1 MSNSTSDEAM
11 MMREAVRRFVERDV
25 KPKVREIEA
34 SDEFPQF
41 LVDGMAE
48 LGLFGMMVPVEYG
61 GIQASTS
68 TYAAIMEELSAGWTS
83 LPSFLNSHNSVASVI
98 SQFGTPAQRDRYL
111 PKLADGSMRG
121 AVMLSEPGAGSDLQA
136 IRTTATRQPDGSY
149 RLSGTKVFI
158 TNGTRA
164 SLFLT
169 LVKTDTRAMPR
180 KDGISLIILEKGAPG
195 FSVARLFDKMAFQH
209 VDTAELV
216 LQDTPAAPEQL
227 VGGVEGKGFQ
237 QLMNVLETGRIAMA
251 GTANGLA
258 RAALEASLRYA
269 NEREAFGV
277 TIGQHQAVQT
287 LLANMATKLAASRAL
302 TAEAARVKE
311 QGGRVDMLSG
321 MAKLFASESCMEIT
335 RDAMRVHGGY
345 GYVSDF
351 PIERMYREA
360 PLYVLTEGTNEIQRG
375 IIARRLLSGD
385 GADCLGML

>member
-1 MSNSTSDEAM
+1 MENEAHDDES

-25 KPKVREIEA
+25 KPNVQAIEA
-34 SDEFPQF
+34 GEEFPQF

-48 LGLFGMMVPVEYG
+48 LGLFGMMVPTEYG
-61 GIQASTS
+61 GIQVSTS

-83 LPSFLNSHNSVASVI
+83 LPSFLNSHCSVASVI
-98 SQFGTPAQRDRYL
+98 SHFGTVTQRELYL

-158 TNGTRA
+158 TNGARA

-169 LVKTDTRAMPR
+169 LVKTDTKASPR
-180 KDGISLIILEKGAPG
+180 KDGISLVILERGAPG
-195 FSVARLFDKMAFQH
+195 FSVARIFGKMAFQH

-216 LQDTPAAPEQL
+216 LDDTPVAADQL
-227 VGGVEGKGFQ
+227 VGAVEGKGFQ

-277 TIGQHQAVQT
+277 TIGQHQSVQA

-302 TAEAARVKE
+302 TAEAAKVKE
-311 QGGRVDMLSG
+311 QGGRADMLSG
-321 MAKLFASESCMEIT
+321 MAKMFASESCMEIT

-345 GYVSDF
+345 GYVDEF

-375 IIARRLLSGD
+375 IISRRLLSGD
-385 GADCLGML
+385 GAACLGIV

>member
-1 MSNSTSDEAM
+1 MSNSDDAM

-25 KPKVREIEA
+25 KPKVREIEDG
-34 SDEFPQF
+34 DEFPQF
-41 LVDGMAE
+41 LIDGMAE
-48 LGLFGMMVPVEYG
+48 LGLFGMMVPTAYG
-61 GIQASTS
+61 GIEVSTS

-83 LPSFLNSHNSVASVI
+83 LPSFLNSHGSVASVI
-98 SQFGTPAQRDRYL
+98 AQFGTPAQRDRYL

-136 IRTTATRQPDGSY
+136 IRTTAVRQPDGSY

-158 TNGTRA
+158 TNGARA

-169 LVKTDTRAMPR
+169 LVKTDPRATPR
-180 KDGISLIILEKGAPG
+180 KDGISLVILEKGAPG
-195 FSVARLFDKMAFQH
+195 FFVSRLFDKMAFQH

-216 LQDTPAAPEQL
+216 LQDTPAAAEQL

-258 RAALEASLRYA
+258 RAALEAALRYA

-277 TIGQHQAVQT
+277 PIGRHQAVQA
-287 LLANMATKLAASRAL
+287 LLAGMATKLAASRAL
-302 TAEAARVKE
+302 TAEAARTKE
-311 QGGRVDMLSG
+311 QGGRVDMISG
-321 MAKLFASESCMEIT
+321 MAKMFASESCMEIT

-345 GYVSDF
+345 GYVGDF
-351 PIERMYREA
+351 AVERMYREA

-385 GADCLGML
+385 GADCLGLL

>member
-1 MSNSTSDEAM
+1 MSNSSSDEDL
-11 MMREAVRRFVERDV
+11 MREAVRRFVERDV
-25 KPKVREIEA
+25 KPRVREIEA
-34 SDEFPQF
+34 SEEFPQF

-48 LGLFGMMVPVEYG
+48 LGLFGMAIPAEYG
-61 GIQASTS
+61 GIQVSTS
-68 TYAAIMEELSAGWTS
+68 TYAGIMEELSAGWTS
-83 LPSFLNSHNSVASVI
+83 LPSFLNAHSSLASII

-121 AVMLSEPGAGSDLQA
+121 AVMLSEPGAGSDLQS
-136 IRTTATRQPDGSY
+136 IRTTATRQADGSY

-158 TNGTRA
+158 TNGARA

-169 LVKTDTRAMPR
+169 LVKTDPKATPR

-216 LQDTPAAPEQL
+216 LDNTPAAADQL
-227 VGGVEGKGFQ
+227 VGGVEGRGFQ
-237 QLMNVLETGRIAMA
+237 QLMSVLETGRIAMA

-258 RAALEASLRYA
+258 RAALEASVRYA

-277 TIGQHQAVQT
+277 SIGQHQAVQA
-287 LLANMATKLAASRAL
+287 LLANMATKLAASRTL
-302 TAEAARVKE
+302 TAEAARIKE
-311 QGGRVDMLSG
+311 QGGRADMISG
-321 MAKLFASESCMEIT
+321 MAKMFASESCMEIT

-345 GYVSDF
+345 GYVGDF
-351 PIERMYREA
+351 PVERMYREA

-375 IIARRLLSGD
+375 IIAKRLLAGD
-385 GADCLGML
+385 AAPFLGML

>member
-25 KPKVREIEA
+25 KPNVRQIEA

-48 LGLFGMMVPVEYG
+48 LGLFGMMVPAEYG
-61 GIQASTS
+61 GIQVSTS

-83 LPSFLNSHNSVASVI
+83 LPSFLNSHCSVASVI
-98 SQFGTPAQRDRYL
+98 GQFGTPAQRERYL

-158 TNGTRA
+158 TNGARA
-164 SLFLT
+164 SLFLA
-169 LVKTDTRAMPR
+169 LVKTDTKAVPR
-180 KDGISLIILEKGAPG
+180 KDGISLIILEKGASG

-216 LQDTPAAPEQL
+216 LQDTPAAAEQL

-277 TIGQHQAVQT
+277 PIGQHQAIQA

-302 TAEAARVKE
+302 TAEAARTKE
-311 QGGRVDMLSG
+311 QGGRADMISG
-321 MAKLFASESCMEIT
+321 MAKMFASESCMEIT
-335 RDAMRVHGGY
+335 RDAMRIHGGY
-345 GYVSDF
+345 GYVGDF
-351 PIERMYREA
+351 PVERMYREA
-360 PLYVLTEGTNEIQRG
+360 PLYVLTEGTNEIQCG
-375 IIARRLLSGD
+375 IISRRLLSGD
-385 GADCLGML
+385 AAACLGIL

>member
-11 MMREAVRRFVERDV
+11 MMKDAVRRFVERDV

-34 SDEFPQF
+34 GDEFPQF
-41 LVDGMAE
+41 LVDGMAG
-48 LGLFGMMVPVEYG
+48 LGLFGMMVPAEYG
-61 GIQASTS
+61 GIQVSTS

-83 LPSFLNSHNSVASVI
+83 LPSFLNSHCSVASVI

-136 IRTTATRQPDGSY
+136 ITTTATRQPDGGY

-158 TNGTRA
+158 TNGARA
-164 SLFLT
+164 SLFLV
-169 LVKTDTRAMPR
+169 LVKTDTRATPR
-180 KDGISLIILEKGAPG
+180 KSGISLIILEKGAPG
-195 FSVARLFDKMAFQH
+195 FSVTRLFDKMAFQH

-216 LQDTPAAPEQL
+216 LQDTPAAAEQL
-227 VGGVEGKGFQ
+227 VGGAEGKGFQ
-237 QLMNVLETGRIAMA
+237 QLMSVLETGRIAMA

-269 NEREAFGV
+269 NERQAFGV
-277 TIGQHQAVQT
+277 PIGQHQAVQA
-287 LLANMATKLAASRAL
+287 LLATMATKLAASRAL
-302 TAEAARVKE
+302 TAEAARMKE
-311 QGGRVDMLSG
+311 QGRRSDMISG
-321 MAKLFASESCMEIT
+321 MAKMFASESCMEIT

-375 IIARRLLSGD
+375 IISRRLLSGD
-385 GADCLGML
+385 GMDCLGLL